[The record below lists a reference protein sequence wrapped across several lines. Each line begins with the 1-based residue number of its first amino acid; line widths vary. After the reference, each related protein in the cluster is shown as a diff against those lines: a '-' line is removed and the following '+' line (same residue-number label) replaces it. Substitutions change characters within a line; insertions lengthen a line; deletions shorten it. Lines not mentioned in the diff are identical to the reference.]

1 MYMKLFLS
9 HVLIVALFCTLTPPI
24 YAEPHQV
31 MQGTQIRLTLLNG
44 VSSEV
49 AREGDPIVAVVGQP
63 VFFGNQLLIP
73 AGTRVNGV
81 IGTIQKAKN
90 FSLFRGQAYM
100 NISFKTMEID
110 SRLIP
115 VQMSIIGLA
124 QPSAGDETKKRK
136 DIKITEGEVL
146 QEKHDYKGDAI
157 GMAIGGGGGSMIGLI
172 FSNALR
178 GFGLGMAGG
187 AIYVVSRK
195 GKELEMPA
203 QTGMLVRLDN
213 PVTVPSF
220 SASSNGPNNASY
232 IPTPNQ

>member
-1 MYMKLFLS
+1 
-9 HVLIVALFCTLTPPI
+9 
-24 YAEPHQV
+24 

-44 VSSEV
+44 VSSAV

-100 NISFKTMEID
+100 NVSFKTMEID
-110 SRLIP
+110 SRLIT

-124 QPSAGDETKKRK
+124 QPSVGDETKKRK

-178 GFGLGMAGG
+178 GFGIGMAGG

-232 IPTPNQ
+232 IPNTPNQ

>member
-1 MYMKLFLS
+1 MKVFLS
-9 HVLIVALFCTLTPPI
+9 LVLIAAMLCSLTPPI

-44 VSSEV
+44 ISTAV
-49 AREGDPIVAVVGQP
+49 AREGDPIVAVVGEP
-63 VFFGNQLLIP
+63 VFLGNQLLIP
-73 AGTRVNGV
+73 AGTRINGV
-81 IGTIQKAKN
+81 VGTIQKAKN
-90 FSLFRGQAYM
+90 FSLFRGQAYV

-115 VQMSIIGLA
+115 VQVSIIGLA
-124 QPSAGDETKKRK
+124 QPRMGEETKRRK

-157 GMAIGGGGGSMIGLI
+157 GMAIGGGGSMIGLI

-187 AIYVVSRK
+187 AIYVVARK

-203 QTGMLVRLDN
+203 QTSMLVRLDN
-213 PVTVPSF
+213 AVTVPAF
-220 SASSNGPNNASY
+220 SATNGPNNAAY
-232 IPTPNQ
+232 IPNSR

>member
-1 MYMKLFLS
+1 MKVFLS
-9 HVLIVALFCTLTPPI
+9 LVLIGAMLCTLTPPI

-31 MQGTQIRLTLLNG
+31 MQGTQIHLTLLNG
-44 VSSEV
+44 VSSAV
-49 AREGDPIVAVVGQP
+49 AREGDPIVGVVGEP
-63 VFFGNQLLIP
+63 VFLGNQLLIP

-100 NISFKTMEID
+100 NISFKSMEID

-115 VQMSIIGLA
+115 VQMSIIGLL
-124 QPSAGDETKKRK
+124 QPRMGEETKRRK

-157 GMAIGGGGGSMIGLI
+157 GMAVGGGGGSMVGVI

-178 GFGLGMAGG
+178 GFGIGMAGG
-187 AIYVVSRK
+187 AIYVVARK

-213 PVTVPSF
+213 AVTVPSL
-220 SASSNGPNNASY
+220 AASNGPNNASY
-232 IPTPNQ
+232 TTPRP

>member
-1 MYMKLFLS
+1 MKVFLS
-9 HVLIVALFCTLTPPI
+9 LALIGAMVCTLTLPV

-31 MQGTQIRLTLLNG
+31 MQGTQIHLTLLNG
-44 VSSEV
+44 VSSAV
-49 AREGDPIVAVVGQP
+49 AREGDPIVAVVGEP
-63 VFFGNQLLIP
+63 VFLGNQLLIP

-100 NISFKTMEID
+100 NISFKSMEID
-110 SRLIP
+110 NRLIP
-115 VQMSIIGLA
+115 VQLSIIGLA
-124 QPSAGDETKKRK
+124 QPRMGDETKRRK

-157 GMAIGGGGGSMIGLI
+157 GMAVGGGGGSAVGLI

-178 GFGLGMAGG
+178 GFGIGMAAG
-187 AIYVVSRK
+187 AIYVVARK

-213 PVTVPSF
+213 AVTVPSL
-220 SASSNGPNNASY
+220 AASNGPNNASY
-232 IPTPNQ
+232 TTPRP